1 MKTIVPEGYQETKL
15 GFVPKDWNIVKL
27 RDIATKCTKKN
38 TDESITTVFSNSA
51 VNGIV
56 LQNEYFD
63 KDIAQQGNLDG
74 YYIVESGDFVYNPR
88 ISNNAPAG
96 PINRNLH
103 TQTGVV
109 SPLYTVFRSKSNE
122 QTNFLEHFFKST
134 KWLKYMMSIANY
146 GARHDRMN
154 VTSDDFFDMPIPM
167 PKDQEQ
173 TKIAQ
178 ILTTWDEAITKQE
191 ELIKE
196 KEQLKKGLMQ
206 KLLSGEVRFGGFND
220 KWQEIK
226 LKDILT
232 EHGTKSDG
240 KCEVH
245 SVSVSKGLINQI
257 EHLGRSYAA
266 EDTSNYNLV
275 KPFDIVYTKSP
286 TGDFPFGI
294 IKQNMNN
301 FNAIVSPLYGVFT
314 ATNKYM
320 GHFLHLY
327 FESPI
332 RTKNYLLPI
341 IQKGAKNTI
350 NITNKTFLS
359 KSILIP
365 MDEREQE
372 KISNFFLVLNAN
384 LDLLK
389 KELEE
394 LKLQKKAL
402 MQKLL
407 TGQVRVKV

>member
-1 MKTIVPEGYQETKL
+1 METIVPEGYQETKL
-15 GFVPKDWNIVKL
+15 GIIPNDWEVKTFQSIFERVTRKNIVNNQNVLTISAQHGLVNQEDFFNKSVSSEDL
-27 RDIATKCTKKN
+27 SGYILLNKGEFAYNKSYSNGYPMGAIKRLKKY
-38 TDESITTVFSNSA
+38 D
-51 VNGIV
+51 
-56 LQNEYFD
+56 Q
-63 KDIAQQGNLDG
+63 
-74 YYIVESGDFVYNPR
+74 
-88 ISNNAPAG
+88 
-96 PINRNLH
+96 
-103 TQTGVV
+103 GVV
-109 SPLYTVFRSKSNE
+109 SSLYIYFKAIKDE
-122 QTNFLEHFFKST
+122 PEFYEHYFEAGMLNREIYKIAQEGARNHGLLNMSVIEFFKDLHVA
-134 KWLKYMMSIANY
+134 K
-146 GARHDRMN
+146 
-154 VTSDDFFDMPIPM
+154 P
-167 PKDQEQ
+167 PKIEQ
-173 TKIAQ
+173 QKIAQ
-178 ILTTWDEAITKQE
+178 ILTTWDAAITKQE

-257 EHLGRSYAA
+257 DHLGRSYAA

>member
-1 MKTIVPEGYQETKL
+1 METIVPEGYQETKL
-15 GFVPKDWNIVKL
+15 GIIPNDWEVKTFQSIFERVTRKNIVNNQNVLTISAQHGLVNQEDFFNKSVSSEDL
-27 RDIATKCTKKN
+27 SGYILLNKGEFAYNKSYSNGYPMGAIKRLKKY
-38 TDESITTVFSNSA
+38 D
-51 VNGIV
+51 
-56 LQNEYFD
+56 Q
-63 KDIAQQGNLDG
+63 
-74 YYIVESGDFVYNPR
+74 
-88 ISNNAPAG
+88 
-96 PINRNLH
+96 
-103 TQTGVV
+103 GVV
-109 SPLYTVFRSKSNE
+109 SSLYIYFKAIKDE
-122 QTNFLEHFFKST
+122 PEFYEHYFEAGMLNREIYKIAQEGARNHGLLNMSVIEFFKDLHVA
-134 KWLKYMMSIANY
+134 K
-146 GARHDRMN
+146 
-154 VTSDDFFDMPIPM
+154 P
-167 PKDQEQ
+167 PKIEQ
-173 TKIAQ
+173 QKIAQ
-178 ILTTWDEAITKQE
+178 ILTTWDAAITKQE